1 MFLAAC
7 MAQLVVSSCGG
18 MMGALHS
25 EATRRRASSFYQSG
39 SLAFGALAIF
49 VLVSLTDRYSLGT
62 LGWIAAALI
71 ALPAVFALA
80 APKQPF
86 VQTHGLDETLSRIW
100 SEFKATFITWRALPY
115 ALLMTF
121 PMGSGAAIGLL
132 PGLATDYGI
141 STQQIAWM
149 NGVAGA
155 LLTTAG
161 AMTVALIPARIR
173 ASVAY
178 LSVCLINTLPLFIL
192 WLGPLR
198 PSTYFI
204 GSTLYLFTIGAVYAL
219 FTAVV
224 LEFLGV
230 SGKTGSGRYSI
241 INSLGNLP
249 VAYMAFLD
257 GQGSARFG
265 PRGLPGTEAVLGAI
279 GGTLLLAY
287 FLTRKSPP
295 PQST

>member
-1 MFLAAC
+1 
-7 MAQLVVSSCGG
+7 
-18 MMGALHS
+18 MGALHS
-25 EATRRRASSFYQSG
+25 EATRRRASSFYQAG

-49 VLVSLTDRYSLGT
+49 VLASLSDRYSLPT

-71 ALPAVFALA
+71 AIPALFALA

-86 VQTHGLDETLSRIW
+86 VETHGLDETLSRIW
-100 SEFKATFITWRALPY
+100 SEFKTTFITWRALPY
-115 ALLMTF
+115 TLLMIF
-121 PMGSGAAIGLL
+121 PLGSGAAIGLL

-141 STQQIAWM
+141 STQQVAWM
-149 NGVAGA
+149 NGIGGA
-155 LLTTAG
+155 FLTAAG
-161 AMTVALIPARIR
+161 AMSVALIPARVR

-178 LSVCLINTLPLFIL
+178 LTTCLINTLPLAIL

-204 GSTLYLFTIGAVYAL
+204 GATLYLFSIGACYAL

-241 INSLGNLP
+241 INSLGNVP
-249 VAYMAFLD
+249 VAYMTYLD
-257 GQGSARFG
+257 GQGAGRFG
-265 PRGLPGTEAVLGAI
+265 PRGLPATEAVLGALAATI
-279 GGTLLLAY
+279 LLTY
-287 FLTRKSPP
+287 FLTRKQTEKPADPLQEVS
-295 PQST
+295 S